1 MENSVN
7 CKNFE
12 QLRNHMVNKIL
23 FVDKLNMDFISGDIN
38 NAQNSN
44 KHFHSLNL
52 LNNKNN

>member
-1 MENSVN
+1 MVV
-7 CKNFE
+7 NFE

-23 FVDKLNMDFISGDIN
+23 FEDKLNMDFISGDIN